1 MAFDSTGVKTPDRIQ
16 FMRKSNFAIYTNL
29 TANENLYF
37 TARTELEE
45 VVGPDG
51 GKPLIYIKKKESY
64 RCFSGM
70 IAFNYMNI

>member
-16 FMRKSNFAIYTNL
+16 FMRKNDFAIYTNL

-37 TARTELEE
+37 TTRIELEE

-51 GKPLIYIKKKESY
+51 GSHLIYKKKKNRTGVSV
-64 RCFSGM
+64 G
-70 IAFNYMNI
+70 